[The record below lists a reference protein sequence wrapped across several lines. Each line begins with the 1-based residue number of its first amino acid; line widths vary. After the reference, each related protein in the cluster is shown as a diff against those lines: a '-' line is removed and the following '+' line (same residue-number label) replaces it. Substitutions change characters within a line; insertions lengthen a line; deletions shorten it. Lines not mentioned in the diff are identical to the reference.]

1 MVALI
6 LNILLSAGFF
16 HVIRT
21 AQVRGANMMVVGAVN
36 YVLASITCFAASYIV
51 GNTQLS
57 TETMIW
63 GFIQGVAF
71 IVTYYLICTTMNLSG
86 MAIATAFVRLSVVL
100 PVLASVFYWGEI
112 PSHFQV
118 IGIVVC
124 LVSLPLIGT
133 RARNVGTSKKLGWRE
148 LRLVGM
154 LFGFIG
160 MAGIASKGFVMSGVQ
175 DAPTTFMGVLYGVAA
190 LGALGTFLFP
200 VWRTHSKG
208 TFDGIKMG
216 FMNVTSIFAY
226 LVALDQV
233 SGVIVFPVQAA
244 GGILANT
251 VFAALVWKERFIR
264 KTLVGMGVAVVGLVL
279 VNLK

>member
-1 MVALI
+1 MIALL
-6 LNILLSAGFF
+6 LNILLSVGFF
-16 HVIRT
+16 HVIRA
-21 AQVRGANMMVVGAVN
+21 AQVRGSNMMVVGAVN
-36 YVLASITCFAASYIV
+36 YVLASVACFAASYV
-51 GNTQLS
+51 TGNTLLS
-57 TETMIW
+57 AETMFW
-63 GFIQGVAF
+63 GSIQGVAF

-100 PVLASVFYWGEI
+100 PVLASIFYWGEI

-124 LVSLPLIGT
+124 LVSLPLIGM
-133 RARNVGTSKKLGWRE
+133 RARNVGTITKLGWRE

-154 LFGFIG
+154 LFVFIG
-160 MAGIASKGFVMSGVQ
+160 MAGIASKGFIMSGVT

-200 VWRTHSKG
+200 AWKTHSQG
-208 TFDGIKMG
+208 VVDGIKMG
-216 FMNVTSIFAY
+216 IMNVASILAY
-226 LVALDQV
+226 LIALDQV
-233 SGVIVFPVQAA
+233 AGVIVFPVQAA

-251 VFAALVWKERFIR
+251 VFAAVVWKERFIR
-264 KTLVGMGVAVVGLVL
+264 RTLVGMGVAVVGLVL